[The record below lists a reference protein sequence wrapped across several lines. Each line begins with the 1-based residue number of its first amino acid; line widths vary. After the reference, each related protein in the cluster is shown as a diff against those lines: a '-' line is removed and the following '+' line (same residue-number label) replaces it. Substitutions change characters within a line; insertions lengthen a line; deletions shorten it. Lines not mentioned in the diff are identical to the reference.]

1 MKSFRTLLERRRDY
15 EKKGRGFNEFC
26 KVQGA
31 MYSYENTFNE
41 KTVEWHP
48 HIHMFALLDQWI
60 DQQEFSEYWH
70 SITGDSM
77 VVDVRR
83 AKKEK
88 GQGYSKAAAEVCKY
102 ALKFGD
108 LSVEK
113 TWEAFKVLK
122 GKRLTGSFG
131 LLWGVKIP
139 DTMTDDM
146 PEGDL
151 PYLEMLYKFVYGKN
165 SHYDLAMTRMVE
177 PQAKIDRMSEEE
189 VTTDRHDMR
198 EIERGAKTA
207 EVRTVAG
214 GAPLRRP
221 QQGRKKQHWKVP
233 PVTRVRVRQRIRRW
247 DGYLYNIDLF
257 PYVEHRL
264 LAFIED

>member
-1 MKSFRTLLERRRDY
+1 
-15 EKKGRGFNEFC
+15 
-26 KVQGA
+26 

-41 KTVEWHP
+41 KTGEWHP
-48 HIHMFALLDQWI
+48 HIHMFALVDQWI

-88 GQGYSKAAAEVCKY
+88 GHGYSKAAAEVCKY

-151 PYLEMLYKFVYGKN
+151 PYLEMLYKFAYGKK
-165 SHYDLAMTRMVE
+165 SYYDLQATRHVE
-177 PQAKIDRMSEEE
+177 AQGGERAEEE
-189 VTTDRHDMR
+189 ELRRPTD
-198 EIERGAKTA
+198 ERYSAGASSAA

-221 QQGRKKQHWKVP
+221 QQGRKKAHWRIP
-233 PVTRVRVRQRIRRW
+233 PQTRVRVRQRIRRW

-257 PYVEHRL
+257 QYVEHRL
-264 LAFIED
+264 LAFIEG

>member
-31 MYSYENTFNE
+31 MYSYENTYNE
-41 KTVEWHP
+41 KTGEWHP
-48 HIHMFALLDQWI
+48 HIHMFALVDQWI

-70 SITGDSM
+70 TLTGDSM

-88 GQGYSKAAAEVCKY
+88 GHGYSKAAAEVCKY

-146 PEGDL
+146 PDDKTL
-151 PYLEMLYKFVYGKN
+151 PYIEMLYKFAYGKK
-165 SHYDLAMTRMVE
+165 SYYDLAITRHVE
-177 PQAKIDRMSEEE
+177 PQTKDDDDDVEAPTRSEEKDACLLAM
-189 VTTDRHDMR
+189 TDDLQ
-198 EIERGAKTA
+198 EGAFEGAQKQRS
-207 EVRTVAG
+207 VG
-214 GAPLRRP
+214 GRR
-221 QQGRKKQHWKVP
+221 KAHWRVP
-233 PVTRVRVRQRIRRW
+233 PSTRVRVRQRIRQW

-257 PYVEHRL
+257 PYVERRL
-264 LAFIED
+264 LAFIG